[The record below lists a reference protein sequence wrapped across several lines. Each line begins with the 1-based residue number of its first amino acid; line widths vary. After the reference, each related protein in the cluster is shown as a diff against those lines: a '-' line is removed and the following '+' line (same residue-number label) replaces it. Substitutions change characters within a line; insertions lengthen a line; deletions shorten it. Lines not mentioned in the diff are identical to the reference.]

1 MGSAKS
7 AYNPIEMQYST
18 LHFSLLTV
26 FSALAIVAVI
36 LRLWAR
42 KIQSLAF
49 SLADYLTVLGLVGLR
64 QDSHELSLCH

>member
-26 FSALAIVAVI
+26 FSGLAIVAVI
-36 LRLWAR
+36 LRLWAQR
-42 KIQSLAF
+42 IQRPAF
-49 SLADYLTVLGLVGLR
+49 SLSDYLTVLGLVSLR
-64 QDSHELSLCH
+64 ENNYELSLIH